1 MRTCRRQGQRDEHV
15 NFAAQVSSCG
25 PRGRLA
31 AGLRAEGACVSGWPV
46 VEFRVRRQQPL
57 CLLRAT
63 VLPRG
68 PFHWGITCGLFA
80 SLAGNHH
87 THAEVGCRDIDGYG
101 ASLESPPSRAVRPQA
116 PAGRKGLG
124 GQDASRT
131 ECISRTERIS
141 SPAVHV
147 RFATDN
153 LRAAAPVEAG
163 AGGGSSSNETPGFTF
178 NVYRGCQ

>member
-1 MRTCRRQGQRDEHV
+1 MLQ
-15 NFAAQVSSCG
+15 
-25 PRGRLA
+25 
-31 AGLRAEGACVSGWPV
+31 
-46 VEFRVRRQQPL
+46 
-57 CLLRAT
+57 
-63 VLPRG
+63 RG
-68 PFHWGITCGLFA
+68 PFHWGITCGLFHDVIVACITLQRQVASPARNQRKHAEIAGDVA
-80 SLAGNHH
+80 SLAGSHH

-141 SPAVHV
+141 SPAAHV

-163 AGGGSSSNETPGFTF
+163 AGGGCLPRDAQRHAQHVPRDLPVVTLIG
-178 NVYRGCQ
+178 VHVRHLACA

>member
-1 MRTCRRQGQRDEHV
+1 MLQ
-15 NFAAQVSSCG
+15 CG
-25 PRGRLA
+25 P
-31 AGLRAEGACVSGWPV
+31 C
-46 VEFRVRRQQPL
+46 
-57 CLLRAT
+57 
-63 VLPRG
+63 
-68 PFHWGITCGLFA
+68 HWGITCGLFHDVIVACITLQRQVVSLARNQRKHAEIAGDIEVYVA

-131 ECISRTERIS
+131 ECISR
-141 SPAVHV
+141 PAAHV

-163 AGGGSSSNETPGFTF
+163 AGGGCLPRDAQRDAQHVPRDLPVVDLVG
-178 NVYRGCQ
+178 VHVRDLACA

>member
-1 MRTCRRQGQRDEHV
+1 M
-15 NFAAQVSSCG
+15 
-25 PRGRLA
+25 
-31 AGLRAEGACVSGWPV
+31 
-46 VEFRVRRQQPL
+46 RRQQPL

-68 PFHWGITCGLFA
+68 RFHWGITCGLFHDVIVACITLQRQVVSLARNQRKHAEIAGDIEVYVA
-80 SLAGNHH
+80 SLAGNHR
-87 THAEVGCRDIDGYG
+87 THAEIGCRDIEYG

-116 PAGRKGLG
+116 PAGKGLG

-131 ECISRTERIS
+131 ECISR
-141 SPAVHV
+141 PAAHV

-163 AGGGSSSNETPGFTF
+163 AGGGWLPRDAQRHAQHVPRDLPVVDLAG
-178 NVYRGCQ
+178 VHVRDLACA

>member
-1 MRTCRRQGQRDEHV
+1 M
-15 NFAAQVSSCG
+15 
-25 PRGRLA
+25 
-31 AGLRAEGACVSGWPV
+31 
-46 VEFRVRRQQPL
+46 RRQQPL

-68 PFHWGITCGLFA
+68 RVHWGITCGLFHDVIVACITLQRQVVSLARNQRKHAEIAGDVA
-80 SLAGNHH
+80 SLAGSHH

-131 ECISRTERIS
+131 ECISP
-141 SPAVHV
+141 PAAHV

-163 AGGGSSSNETPGFTF
+163 AGGGCLPRDAQRHAQHVPRDLPVVDLVG
-178 NVYRGCQ
+178 VHVRHLACA

>member
-1 MRTCRRQGQRDEHV
+1 MLVTCFVRPPRQGQRDENV
-15 NFAAQVSSCG
+15 NFATRASSRG
-25 PRGRLA
+25 SRGRLA

-46 VEFRVRRQQPL
+46 VESRVRRQQPL

-68 PFHWGITCGLFA
+68 RFHWGITCGLFFHDVA
-80 SLAGNHH
+80 SLAGSHQ
-87 THAEVGCRDIDGYG
+87 THAEIGCRDIDGYG

-116 PAGRKGLG
+116 PAARKGLG

-131 ECISRTERIS
+131 ECISR
-141 SPAVHV
+141 PAAHV

-163 AGGGSSSNETPGFTF
+163 AGGGWLQRDARLY
-178 NVYRGCQ
+178 V

>member
-1 MRTCRRQGQRDEHV
+1 MFACRVLPSDRPPRQRDEHV
-15 NFAAQVSSCG
+15 NFAAQASSCG
-25 PRGRLA
+25 SRRPSGPRFA
-31 AGLRAEGACVSGWPV
+31 AGLRAAGACVSGWPV
-46 VEFRVRRQQPL
+46 VESRVRRQQPL

-80 SLAGNHH
+80 SLAGNHR
-87 THAEVGCRDIDGYG
+87 THAEIGCRDIEGCG

-131 ECISRTERIS
+131 ECISR
-141 SPAVHV
+141 PAVHV

-163 AGGGSSSNETPGFTF
+163 AGGGWLQRDARLY
-178 NVYRGCQ
+178 V